1 MKFHLGISMQYIMT
15 FVRYSKKYKGGHCD
29 ATRGISIFILV
40 RQKVKWDSLKC
51 KEELVLDSGCD
62 RMWQRQCFGHIPQ
75 VNFTYVDGR
84 SWPVKTRSRPMS
96 EQPQQM
102 PLHYLSLTT
111 TNTILSLPIKSI
123 FTTAL
128 NRCVNGHRLYIGC
141 CCYRKKLL
149 R

>member
-1 MKFHLGISMQYIMT
+1 MKFHLGISMQNIMT

-96 EQPQQM
+96 EQAQQM
-102 PLHYLSLTT
+102 PHT
-111 TNTILSLPIKSI
+111 LPLPHHHHHHIVV
-123 FTTAL
+123 A
-128 NRCVNGHRLYIGC
+128 H
-141 CCYRKKLL
+141 KKHIHNSPES
-149 R
+149 

>member
-1 MKFHLGISMQYIMT
+1 MKFHLGISMQNIMT

-75 VNFTYVDGR
+75 VNFTYICRRTQLAGKN
-84 SWPVKTRSRPMS
+84 SKQAN
-96 EQPQQM
+96 E
-102 PLHYLSLTT
+102 
-111 TNTILSLPIKSI
+111 
-123 FTTAL
+123 
-128 NRCVNGHRLYIGC
+128 
-141 CCYRKKLL
+141 
-149 R
+149 

>member
-102 PLHYLSLTT
+102 PHTLMCDDE
-111 TNTILSLPIKSI
+111 
-123 FTTAL
+123 
-128 NRCVNGHRLYIGC
+128 CVMMMIV
-141 CCYRKKLL
+141 
-149 R
+149 